1 MNNIHVD
8 KQYSCSLS
16 FPGATLKLS
25 NDTHLVLNRFRV
37 NSMVANRGKCSDY
50 VSWVKY

>member
-8 KQYSCSLS
+8 EQYSCSLN
-16 FPGATLKLS
+16 FQEATLKLS

-37 NSMVANRGKCSDY
+37 NSMVANPGKCSDY
-50 VSWVKY
+50 VSWFKH